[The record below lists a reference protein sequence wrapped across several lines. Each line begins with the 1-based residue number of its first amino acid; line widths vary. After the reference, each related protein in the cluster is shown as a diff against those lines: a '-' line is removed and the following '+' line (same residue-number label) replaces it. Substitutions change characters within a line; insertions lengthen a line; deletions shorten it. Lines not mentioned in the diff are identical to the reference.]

1 MIYSV
6 FDTVLS
12 MIDGHIWYSIVHDTL
27 FFLDMTK
34 FTIQK
39 KRRISKI
46 VTIGVLKKEM
56 IYILPIQRV
65 DNGHE
70 TSE

>member
-1 MIYSV
+1 
-6 FDTVLS
+6 
-12 MIDGHIWYSIVHDTL
+12 
-27 FFLDMTK
+27 MTK
-34 FTIQK
+34 STIQK